1 MTSSRR
7 SNNTSHTK
15 VRKESRRVGERRGNR
30 GRRSVDDDDDDLRD
44 CILLQPSLFLK
55 GTAASAFSFFKS
67 SFPALVFRS
76 CSELAYNLSSYATIT
91 LLENRK
97 TLKL

>member
-1 MTSSRR
+1 MTSSTR

-67 SFPALVFRS
+67 SFPA
-76 CSELAYNLSSYATIT
+76 
-91 LLENRK
+91 
-97 TLKL
+97 